1 METPPPVGNAATLLE
16 RGNDSLTI
24 NTVLSEKVTNLVQVL
39 GNSEHIKTNFDIG
52 VSQCVYIACKRL
64 DDTSQQLETGIAG
77 KKFYVDRS

>member
-24 NTVLSEKVTNLVQVL
+24 NTILSEKVTNLVQVL

-77 KKFYVDRS
+77 KKILC